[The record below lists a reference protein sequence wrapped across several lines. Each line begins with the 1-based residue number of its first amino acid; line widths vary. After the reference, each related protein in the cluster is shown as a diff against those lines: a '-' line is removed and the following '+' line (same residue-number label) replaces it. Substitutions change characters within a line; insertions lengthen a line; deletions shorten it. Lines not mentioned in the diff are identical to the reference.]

1 MNIYIAASLFS
12 LIILLYW
19 IMSELFTMLFKLIG
33 GLPEEKARF
42 QVTSLLTGCGFTTRE
57 SEMLLTTKRRRRLA
71 RITMLFGYVFNIS
84 IVTALIN
91 MFLSLKSSQFR
102 GRFLGLLI
110 PFAAIALFILLLR
123 IRPVRAWLDTTI
135 SDLAGSFVKS
145 RADNSV
151 MLVDH
156 IGKGAIAQVTLR
168 TVPEEL
174 KGVELAK
181 TGLKERSHILIM
193 LVEHSGQCL
202 KSTGQFGC
210 GGRPLHHTAKISFI
224 HRVASFRSEQHLMP
238 GVFVSKRF
246 GKLQQRIFP
255 VFTLDIL
262 KRN

>member
-57 SEMLLTTKRRRRLA
+57 SEMILATKRRRRLA

-110 PFAAIALFILLLR
+110 PVVAIALFILLMR
-123 IRPVRAWLDTTI
+123 IGPVRGWLDSKI
-135 SDLAGSFVKS
+135 SKLAGTMVKS
-145 RADNSV
+145 TAANSV

-156 IGKGAIAQVTLR
+156 IGKGTIAQVTLK
-168 TVPEEL
+168 TVPDEL
-174 KGVELAK
+174 KEVELAGS
-181 TGLKERSHILIM
+181 GLKEQHHILIM
-193 LVEHSGQCL
+193 LVEHKGSPIEAP
-202 KSTGQFGC
+202 TA
-210 GGRPLHHTAKISFI
+210 HT
-224 HRVASFRSEQHLMP
+224 
-238 GVFVSKRF
+238 
-246 GKLQQRIFP
+246 
-255 VFTLDIL
+255 VFTDGDKITVFGDF
-262 KRN
+262 KTVCRVFKAKERFE